1 MVHQMVMEAN
11 VQLPTFCVEK
21 RPYPPQ
27 MTRSWPSRLAP
38 NSLLGSGSAG
48 RSEAKVP
55 QRPQVLTVATAGWS
69 RLSTSPPSSNTVS
82 GDFHLGRGKYS
93 L

>member
-1 MVHQMVMEAN
+1 MEAN
-11 VQLPTFCVEK
+11 VQRLTFCVEK

-48 RSEAKVP
+48 RAEVKVP
-55 QRPQVLTVATAGWS
+55 QRPQVLTVATAGW
-69 RLSTSPPSSNTVS
+69 RRVSTSPPSSNTVS
-82 GDFHLGRGKYS
+82 GDFHLGRG
-93 L
+93 